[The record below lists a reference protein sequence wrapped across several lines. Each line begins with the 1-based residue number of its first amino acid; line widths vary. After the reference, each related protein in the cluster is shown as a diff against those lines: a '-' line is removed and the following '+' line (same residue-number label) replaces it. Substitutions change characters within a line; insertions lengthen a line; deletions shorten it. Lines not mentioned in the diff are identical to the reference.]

1 MRKPAIELQSLV
13 NAHDEPAVMID
24 RDYRIIAANAA
35 YCESYGIAPADIINH
50 RCHEVSHRS
59 SVPCHEHGE
68 QCPHKAI
75 FESKV
80 PVQVLH
86 THFDAHDEPDY
97 VRIKAYPLKGA
108 ADQTYL
114 LEVIHR
120 LAPDLE
126 LSCDDLRMVGRSKA
140 FVACLENIMVAAKSE
155 APVLITGESGVGKE
169 LAAQFVHK
177 QSPVVG
183 GPYIELN
190 CAAIPEALC
199 ESEIF
204 GHEKGAFTGCT
215 GTRKGLYELAN
226 GGTLFLDEIGE
237 LPLSLQAKLLR
248 VLDNG
253 EFRRVGGHT
262 LHRAKVRVVAATNRD
277 LTKMVEA
284 GTFRADLFYRIAAL
298 TVNIPPL
305 RERRRDIA
313 ALSEFL
319 VKRIGN
325 QCGQPQLRF
334 TRDALEAL
342 ENYRFPG
349 NVRELSNIV
358 QRAAAHAHDGVIC
371 VEHLHLP
378 QAARAESAEHG
389 LQVAHHCPISEIERE
404 YTKTLLEQHQ
414 GNRKRV
420 ASILGISERT
430 LYRRLKN
437 YQAALYT
444 CLVAMGAHP
453 YLPEFLPL

>member
-13 NAHDEPAVMID
+13 NAHDEPAVIID
-24 RDYRIIAANAA
+24 ESYKIIAANAA
-35 YCESYGIAPADIINH
+35 YCESYGISPTDILNH

-59 SVPCHEHGE
+59 NVPCHQHGE
-68 QCPHKAI
+68 QCPHKTI
-75 FESKV
+75 FETRL

-86 THFDAHDEPDY
+86 THFDCHNDPDY

-108 ADQTYL
+108 GDSTYL

-120 LAPDLE
+120 LAPNIE
-126 LSCDDLRMVGRSKA
+126 LSCDDLRMVGRSKS
-140 FVACLENIMVAAKSE
+140 FVACMENIMVAAKSE

-177 QSPVVG
+177 QSAVAS

-215 GTRKGLYELAN
+215 GARKGLYELAH

-253 EFRRVGGHT
+253 EFRRVGGHA
-262 LHRAKVRVVAATNRD
+262 LHRAKVRVIAATNRD
-277 LTKMVEA
+277 LAKMVEE
-284 GTFRADLFYRIAAL
+284 GGFRADLFYRIAAM
-298 TVNIPPL
+298 TVRIPPL

-313 ALSEFL
+313 ALSDFL
-319 VKRIGN
+319 AKRISS
-325 QCGQPQLRF
+325 QCGMPLCF
-334 TRDALEAL
+334 TREAL
-342 ENYRFPG
+342 QTLEHYRFPG

-378 QAARAESAEHG
+378 AETPADSADKA
-389 LQVAHHCPISEIERE
+389 LQIASDRPISEIERE
-404 YTKTLLEQHQ
+404 YTKTLLEQHN

-430 LYRRLKN
+430 LYRRLRN
-437 YQAALYT
+437 YQAALFT
-444 CLVAMGAHP
+444 CLMAVNAHQHIP
-453 YLPEFLPL
+453 AFPFI

>member
-13 NAHDEPAVMID
+13 NAHDEPAVIID
-24 RDYRIIAANAA
+24 QDYRIIAANAA
-35 YCESYGIAPADIINH
+35 YCESYGISPTDILNH

-59 SVPCHEHGE
+59 DVPCHQHGE
-68 QCPHKAI
+68 QCPHKSI
-75 FESKV
+75 FETTV

-108 ADQTYL
+108 GDSIYL

-120 LAPDLE
+120 LAPNID

-140 FVACLENIMVAAKSE
+140 FVACMENIIIAARSE

-177 QSPVVG
+177 QSTMSS

-204 GHEKGAFTGCT
+204 GHEKGAFTGCA
-215 GTRKGLYELAN
+215 GARKGLYELAD

-262 LHRAKVRVVAATNRD
+262 LHRAKVRVIAATNRD
-277 LTKMVEA
+277 LSRMVEE
-284 GTFRADLFYRIAAL
+284 GSFRADLFYRIAAL
-298 TVNIPPL
+298 TVRIPPL

-313 ALSEFL
+313 SLSQFL
-319 VKRIGN
+319 AKRIGN
-325 QCGQPQLRF
+325 QCGTSLRF
-334 TRDALEAL
+334 TREALHAL

-378 QAARAESAEHG
+378 TDAQADAADSA
-389 LQVAHHCPISEIERE
+389 LQIPADRPISEIERE
-404 YTKTLLEQHQ
+404 YTKTLLEQHN

-430 LYRRLKN
+430 LYRRLKH
-437 YQAALYT
+437 YQAALLT
-444 CLVAMGAHP
+444 CLMAVNVQLQLPP
-453 YLPEFLPL
+453 YLFA